1 MLRNGRAPFVRL
13 AQIRHQLPGHYSE
26 ISTPDRATVNR
37 TNRKELKSDF
47 AVVLEQRIHL
57 SGYLPFAQFM
67 REALQH
73 PDYGYYSTKKN
84 VIGGEKADFITAA
97 EIPFFGDVL
106 AAWVMDVW
114 QKMGTPRNFQLV
126 EMGPGKGTL
135 MLNMLRQIRAVLPNL
150 LNFMTIHMVEMGAA
164 RQEEQRKALAE
175 FQTAS
180 GRIKWHN
187 SIEALPFLSQP
198 TCFIANEYFDAL
210 PISLFRYTERGW
222 METLVDVDEDPAT
235 EAHFRLVNAPGVS
248 FANFLMP
255 DDLRHKKDV
264 QQGDTVEVCT
274 HGMSAMET
282 LMKRMVDSGK
292 AAALIIDYGK
302 DEHMTDTLRGI
313 RGHKFVNPLLAP
325 GDIDLSAWVSFKQ
338 LRWALERLPLA
349 KERLRWFGPMQQNE
363 FLEWNG
369 IDARLA
375 SVLRE
380 QETKLALRV
389 LQNFRK
395 LTDDEEMGKNYK
407 VFAVQTN
414 NFPPVSPW
422 M

>member
-1 MLRNGRAPFVRL
+1 MLRSRLVSPAARHVRYQF
-13 AQIRHQLPGHYSE
+13 AGHYSE
-26 ISTPDRATVNR
+26 VSTPDRATVNR
-37 TNRKELKSDF
+37 ENRKELKTDF

-57 SGYLPFAQFM
+57 SGYLPFSQFM

-84 VIGGEKADFITAA
+84 VIGGENADFITAA

-114 QKMGTPRNFQLV
+114 QKMGTPRSFQLV
-126 EMGPGKGTL
+126 ELGPGKGTL
-135 MLNMLRQIRAVLPNL
+135 MLNMLRQIKSTQPQL

-164 RQEEQRKALAE
+164 RQEEQKKALAE
-175 FQTAS
+175 FQTA
-180 GRIKWHN
+180 GGKIKWHN

-198 TCFIANEYFDAL
+198 TAFIANEYFDAL
-210 PISLFRYTERGW
+210 PVSIFRYTERGW
-222 METLVDVDEDPAT
+222 MEALVDVDTEPSS

-248 FANFLMP
+248 FANFLIP
-255 DDLRHKKDV
+255 DDLRNKTDCK
-264 QQGDTVEVCT
+264 QGDTVEVCT
-274 HGMSAMET
+274 HGMSAMEI
-282 LMKRMVDSGK
+282 LMKRMVDAGK
-292 AAALIIDYGK
+292 AACLIIDYGK
-302 DEHMTDTLRGI
+302 DEHMKDTLRGI

-369 IDARLA
+369 IDVRLA
-375 SVLRE
+375 SALRE
-380 QETKLALRV
+380 QETKLALRII
-389 LQNFRK
+389 QNYRK
-395 LTDDEEMGKNYK
+395 LMDDDEMGKNYK
-407 VFAVQTN
+407 MFAVQTN